1 MKKLV
6 GTKNRLKLL
15 PPVSK
20 LAGCLGLVMACAV
33 LYGQDVPSVPQ
44 TTPQPTSQSIPD
56 QGDAAAIPAQQ
67 PAATPA
73 EPDQSVVDTDIVP
86 KQGAVT
92 PNVDQ
97 ETVASDEVYTVHL
110 RPLFTTVVRLPEPV
124 TSLAVGAP
132 TLIAAEHDKAE
143 PRLVFLKPTT
153 HKSVDSN
160 VIVALRSGH
169 TLAIRVISAGD
180 EGSSDP
186 VDFVVDYSQPHGLML
201 GSGEIGTPLYPARP
215 SVPTSPALEAAP
227 TPRAAPGQLLPVA
240 SPLHGDDA
248 PEQRPRHRQAGPSS
262 VVTDDTPVATRNPP
276 GPSKS
281 LSLLDSLYQEQL
293 SVAAPHYTTAEELA
307 RIYPEDKNA
316 SVDLSASLGRCVQ
329 TGDNVTLSYSV
340 LNRSER
346 WIEVLPPVLEFNN
359 PSGSKK
365 NGKVDKKHPE
375 ALAEQLPISD
385 TRMSKTKLA
394 PGERLDGALEFVRPG
409 FKFRKERLLL
419 QIANAS
425 EVDTALL
432 VPVPFV
438 PAGHE

>member
-1 MKKLV
+1 MMKLF
-6 GTKNRLKLL
+6 GTNNRKTLL
-15 PPVSK
+15 PAVNR
-20 LAGCLGLVMACAV
+20 LAGCLGLLMACAV
-33 LYGQDVPSVPQ
+33 LYGQDVPTVPQ
-44 TTPQPTSQSIPD
+44 TPPPDTTSVLPVAVTD
-56 QGDAAAIPAQQ
+56 DATAQAPAVA
-67 PAATPA
+67 PAAVPA
-73 EPDQSVVDTDIVP
+73 EQEPVDTDVVP
-86 KQGAVT
+86 KQGPVT

-110 RPLFTTVVRLPEPV
+110 RPLFTTVVRLPEAV

-143 PRLVFLKPTT
+143 PRLVFIKPTT
-153 HKSVDSN
+153 HKKVDSN
-160 VIVALRSGH
+160 VIVALQSGH

-186 VDFVVDYSQPHGLML
+186 VDFVVDYSQPRGLML
-201 GSGEIGTPLYPARP
+201 GSNEVDTPLYPARP
-215 SVPTSPALEAAP
+215 SVPAPSPEL
-227 TPRAAPGQLLPVA
+227 TPAGRPGSGQLIPVS
-240 SPLHGDDA
+240 SPRHDDA
-248 PEQRPRHRQAGPSS
+248 TPAQQPGRRQAGPSA
-262 VVTDDTPVATRNPP
+262 VVTDQTPVAALEPH
-276 GPSKS
+276 GSSKA
-281 LSLLDSLYQEQL
+281 LPLLDSLYQEQL
-293 SVAAPHYTTAEELA
+293 SVAAPHYTTAAELS

-316 SVDLSASLGRCVQ
+316 SADLSASLGRCVQ

-346 WIEVLPPVLEFNN
+346 WIEVLPPLLEFNN
-359 PSGSKK
+359 PSSTKK

-375 ALAEQLPISD
+375 ALAESLPISD
-385 TRMSKTKLA
+385 YRMSKTKLA

-438 PAGHE
+438 PVGHE